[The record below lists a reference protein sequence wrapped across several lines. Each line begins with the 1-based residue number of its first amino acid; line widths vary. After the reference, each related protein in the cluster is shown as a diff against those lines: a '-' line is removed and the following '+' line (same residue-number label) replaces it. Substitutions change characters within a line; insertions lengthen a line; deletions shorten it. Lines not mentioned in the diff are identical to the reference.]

1 MILNLF
7 HEISTSYLFYAHEL
21 YHIINILQNNT
32 NPYVLIIT
40 LTVLSNNLKF
50 CWQVRTLVVEIHF
63 LGLVQTSIGIFLK
76 IAGKKL

>member
-7 HEISTSYLFYAHEL
+7 HEISTTYLFHALEL